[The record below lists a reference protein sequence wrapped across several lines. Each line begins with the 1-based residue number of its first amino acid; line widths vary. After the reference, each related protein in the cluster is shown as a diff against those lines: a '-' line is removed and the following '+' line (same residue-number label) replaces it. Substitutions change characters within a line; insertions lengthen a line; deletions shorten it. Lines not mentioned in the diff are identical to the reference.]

1 MLTLTILGCDGSHAS
16 AGGAAS
22 GYLVR
27 EWDSGTTIWLDAGP
41 GTFANLQRYCDPR
54 TVDAI
59 VLSHVHGDHWTDLDG
74 FLTAGRW
81 TAKPPWG
88 PVRVLAAPGIKE
100 DLIQEPDGVLDLEEI
115 TGSTK
120 TNVGPLTLTFSRTD
134 HGPVTFAVRIEGAGR
149 ALGYS
154 ADSGAGWSFKE
165 LGPGIDLAL
174 CEATYTLEYEGTAGH
189 MSGRQAGATA
199 REAEV
204 GRLLITHRS
213 PVIAADDVAAEARAT
228 FGRPI
233 LQASVGRGYT
243 I

>member
-1 MLTLTILGCDGSHAS
+1 MLTLTILGCDGSHVS

-41 GTFANLQRYCDPR
+41 GTFANLQRFCDPR

-59 VLSHVHGDHWTDLDG
+59 VLTHLHGDHWTDIDG

-88 PVRVLAAPGIKE
+88 PGRVLAAPGSPMVSSRSPTE
-100 DLIQEPDGVLDLEEI
+100 SSSSRRSRPRHQGDGGTAHAELLAHRPWACHVRGPNRGRW
-115 TGSTK
+115 TGAR
-120 TNVGPLTLTFSRTD
+120 LLCRFRT
-134 HGPVTFAVRIEGAGR
+134 GLVVQ
-149 ALGYS
+149 
-154 ADSGAGWSFKE
+154 E

-174 CEATYTLEYEGTAGH
+174 CEATYTEEYEGTAGH
-189 MSGRQAGATA
+189 MSGRQAGINA
-199 REAEV
+199 READV

-213 PVIAADDVAAEARAT
+213 PVDLGRRCCERGALRLSARRS
-228 FGRPI
+228 GR
-233 LQASVGRGYT
+233 RR
-243 I
+243 

>member
-41 GTFANLQRYCDPR
+41 GTFANLQRFCDPR
-54 TVDAI
+54 SVDAI
-59 VLSHVHGDHWTDLDG
+59 VLSHLHGDHWTDIDG

-81 TAKPPWG
+81 VAKPPWG
-88 PVRVLAAPGIKE
+88 PVRVLAAPGIV
-100 DLIQEPDGVLDLEEI
+100 DGLIQDPEGVLVFDEI
-115 TGSTK
+115 TASTK
-120 TNVGPLTLTFSRTD
+120 TTVGSLALSFSRTD
-134 HGPVTFAVRIEGAGR
+134 HGPVTFAVRIDGAGR

-154 ADSGAGWSFKE
+154 ADSGAGWTFKE

-174 CEATYTLEYEGTAGH
+174 CEATYTEEFEGTAGH
-189 MSGRQAGATA
+189 MSGRQAGITA
-199 REAEV
+199 READV

-213 PVIAADDVAAEARAT
+213 PVIKAEAVAEEARAT

-233 LQASVGRGYT
+233 LQAAVGRGYT
-243 I
+243 V

>member
-1 MLTLTILGCDGSHAS
+1 MLTLTVLGCDGSHAS

-27 EWDSGTTIWLDAGP
+27 EWESGTTIWLDAGP
-41 GTFANLQRYCDPR
+41 GTFANLQRFCDPR

-59 VLSHVHGDHWTDLDG
+59 VLTHLHGDHWTDVDG

-81 TAKPPWG
+81 TANPPWG
-88 PVRVLAAPGIKE
+88 PVRVLHAPGIAE
-100 DLIQEPDGVLDLEEI
+100 GFLQEPDGVLVLEEI
-115 TGSTK
+115 TASTK
-120 TNVGPLTLTFSRTD
+120 ANVGGIDLSFSRTD

-174 CEATYTLEYEGTAGH
+174 CEATYTEEYEGTAGH
-189 MSGRQAGATA
+189 MSGRQAGITA
-199 REAEV
+199 READV

-213 PVIAADDVAAEARAT
+213 PVIGAEAVAIEAQAA

-233 LQASVGRGYT
+233 LQAAVGRGYT
-243 I
+243 V